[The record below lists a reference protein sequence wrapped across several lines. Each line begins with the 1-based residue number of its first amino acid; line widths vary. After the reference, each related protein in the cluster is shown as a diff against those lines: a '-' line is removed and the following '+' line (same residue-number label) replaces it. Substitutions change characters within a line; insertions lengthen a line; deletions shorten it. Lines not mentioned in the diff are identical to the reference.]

1 LGIREPV
8 REELTGIMTMVFSLQ
23 YGIQEPP
30 RCPAGA
36 FAETPL
42 PSYLRNPSRSSSARR
57 ALARYGPDGHGDTW
71 PRVAMAIGATAG

>member
-1 LGIREPV
+1 
-8 REELTGIMTMVFSLQ
+8 MTIVFSLQ

-42 PSYLRNPSRSSSARR
+42 PSYLRNPSRSSSSRR
-57 ALARYGPDGHGDTW
+57 ALARYGPDGHGDAAPGVA
-71 PRVAMAIGATAG
+71 PRGALRQVQHDPAHRPLDPHG